1 MAGVRNISV
10 KPEDDGLRLDRWFR
24 KHFQA
29 LTQGRLEKLLR
40 RGLVRVDGKRCRANE
55 RVTTGQIIRVPPE
68 VPAQGTPRSAR
79 PVSVPDS
86 LVSQLQDAILHRDKH
101 VMVLNKP
108 SGLAV
113 QGGSKTDIHI
123 DAALPGLQFDEAE
136 PPRLVH
142 RLDRDTSGVLV
153 LARNR
158 KAAQFLT
165 RQFAGREAEKIYWA
179 LAYGVPRPPRGH
191 ITVPLAKRAAGDGGE
206 RVRPVDKSDPDAMK
220 AHTDYAEIAR
230 VGQRFCWL
238 AFRPL
243 TGRTHQI
250 RAHAVAIGHPL
261 VGDGKYR
268 VENENEEYG
277 GILPKKLHLH
287 ARSIMMPHPQGG
299 TFRVEAPLTGHM
311 AETWDMLNFDMD
323 DGIDPFDEDI

>member
-1 MAGVRNISV
+1 MAGVRNIAI

-24 KHFQA
+24 KYFPA

-40 RGLVRVDGKRCRANE
+40 RGLVRLDGKRVKAAARLIS
-55 RVTTGQIIRVPPE
+55 GQTMRVPPE
-68 VPAQGTPRSAR
+68 VPAQGASRSSR
-79 PVSVPDS
+79 PISVPDD
-86 LVSQLQDAILHRDKH
+86 LVAQLEAAILHRDKH
-101 VMVLNKP
+101 IMVLNKP

-113 QGGSKTDIHI
+113 QGGSKTERHI

-165 RQFAGREAEKIYWA
+165 RQFAGRDVEKSIGLWFT
-179 LAYGVPRPPRGH
+179 VCRVRPKGTLTCRWPS
-191 ITVPLAKRAAGDGGE
+191 AAGDGGE
-206 RVRPVDKSDPDAMK
+206 RVRPVDKKDPDAMK
-220 AHTDYAEIAR
+220 ASTDLLKLPVSANAFA
-230 VGQRFCWL
+230 GWL
-238 AFRPL
+238 SPL

-250 RAHAVAIGHPL
+250 RAHAAAIGHPL

-268 VENENEEYG
+268 MDDENQEYG

-287 ARSIMMPHPQGG
+287 ARSIMMPHPKVDSFSASTVDRPYGG
-299 TFRVEAPLTGHM
+299 NMGYAQFRFTGC
-311 AETWDMLNFDMD
+311 ER
-323 DGIDPFDEDI
+323 PV

>member
-1 MAGVRNISV
+1 MAGVRQIKV
-10 KPEDDGLRLDRWFR
+10 KGEDDGLRLDRWFR
-24 KHFQA
+24 KYFTA

-40 RGLVRVDGKRCRANE
+40 QGLVRVEGKRAKAAD
-55 RVTTGQIIRVPPE
+55 RVKKGQIIRVPPE
-68 VPAQGTPRSAR
+68 VPEQGAKRTVR
-79 PVSVPDS
+79 PVSVPDA
-86 LVSQLQDAILHRDKH
+86 LVAELQSAIIHRDKD

-113 QGGSKTDIHI
+113 QGGSKTTMHI
-123 DAALPGLQFDEAE
+123 DAALPALQFEEAE
-136 PPRLVH
+136 APRLVH

-165 RQFAGREAEKIYWA
+165 RQFASREAEKIYWA
-179 LAYGVPRPPRGH
+179 LVYGVPRPSQGSIR
-191 ITVPLAKRAAGDGGE
+191 VPLAKRAAADGGE
-206 RVRPVDKSDPDAMK
+206 RVRPVDPEDSDAMK
-220 AHTDYAEIAR
+220 AHTDFMEIAR

-250 RAHAVAIGHPL
+250 RAHAAAIGHSL
-261 VGDGKYR
+261 VGDTKYR

-277 GILPKKLHLH
+277 GILPKRLHLH
-287 ARSIMMPHPQGG
+287 ARSIMMPHPRGG
-299 TFRVEAPLTGHM
+299 VLRCKAPLRDHM
-311 AETWDMLNFDMD
+311 AETWDMLSFDLK
-323 DGIDPFDEDI
+323 DGEAPFDEGK